1 MIQFVAKPSF
11 AGNHTFM
18 TSDNVVVNSSCFIS
32 HNFFLRKGDLKC
44 TKEDL
49 IDMNLTL
56 NTDTWAGGIVT
67 TDLLP
72 QVTLIFVKY
81 HE

>member
-1 MIQFVAKPSF
+1 MSLSTLPVLFLVI
-11 AGNHTFM
+11 
-18 TSDNVVVNSSCFIS
+18 
-32 HNFFLRKGDLKC
+32 FFLRKGDLKC